1 MATFELFLKFEK
13 IFISQILMN
22 LEVKK
27 LTRDTKQVLSLI
39 IITNKRT

>member
-1 MATFELFLKFEK
+1 MATFELFLEFEK

>member
-1 MATFELFLKFEK
+1 MATFELFLESEK